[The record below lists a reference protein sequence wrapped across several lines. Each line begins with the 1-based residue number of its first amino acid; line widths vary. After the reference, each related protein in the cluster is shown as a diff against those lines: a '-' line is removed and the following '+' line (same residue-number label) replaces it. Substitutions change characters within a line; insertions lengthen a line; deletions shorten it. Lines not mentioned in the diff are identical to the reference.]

1 MANGLSNA
9 AKTSTMRRATRERR
23 SGGAV
28 QTATMP
34 KPIKERTSTAA
45 IKSIMSYLTFKKQ
58 PSRTLAAELCY
69 ANYYTGTL
77 GLVLKLFRFIMVH
90 GAWLVCECVAC

>member
-1 MANGLSNA
+1 MAKGLSNA

-34 KPIKERTSTAA
+34 KPIIERTSTAA
-45 IKSIMSYLTFKKQ
+45 IKSSLLELWQQNFATKVIIQEYRTQRLDYLD
-58 PSRTLAAELCY
+58 
-69 ANYYTGTL
+69 
-77 GLVLKLFRFIMVH
+77 
-90 GAWLVCECVAC
+90 